1 MKIIILG
8 AGQVGGTLAENLANE
23 QNDITVIDTD
33 AARLRE
39 LQDRIDI
46 KTVYGR
52 GSYPQILADA
62 GADDADMLV
71 AVTNSDE
78 TNMVACQ
85 IASTL
90 FRTPTKIARIR
101 SAADRKQRDLFNNY
115 AFPIDVLIS
124 PGQVVTNYISR

>member
-33 AARLRE
+33 AQRLRE
-39 LQDRIDI
+39 LQDSIDI
-46 KTVYGR
+46 KTITGV
-52 GSYPQILADA
+52 GSYPQVLRAA
-62 GADDADMLV
+62 GADDADMLI

-85 IASTL
+85 IAYTL
-90 FRTPTKIARIR
+90 FRTPTKISRF
-101 SAADRKQRDLFNNY
+101 LF
-115 AFPIDVLIS
+115 
-124 PGQVVTNYISR
+124 